1 MALHGR
7 TLGGAL
13 ALGLL
18 AAAEAPRTSN
28 GLEMAV
34 GDAQTARLSAAVS
47 GGVYGGGAGRTA
59 APQVATL
66 QR

>member
-1 MALHGR
+1 M
-7 TLGGAL
+7 